1 MSWWNRGEELGE
13 HAAAGVVYAETVPI
27 RVIDTTSF
35 LALESASRVPNEPS
49 AGVATV
55 QSPVSLGHA
64 PLAGAPAPFTAG
76 WDGGGG
82 APSTPWPCV
91 PRTSSPTGP
100 VTTWRTLTGFGKP
113 LWYSPRLRPPPT

>member
-35 LALESASRVPNEPS
+35 LALESVSRVPNEPS

-64 PLAGAPAPFTAG
+64 PLAGAPAAFTAARSSEEVPPITSWPG
-76 WDGGGG
+76 W
-82 APSTPWPCV
+82 
-91 PRTSSPTGP
+91 PRMSPTPGP
-100 VTTWRTLTGFGKP
+100 VRNCRASTG
-113 LWYSPRLRPPPT
+113 L

>member
-35 LALESASRVPNEPS
+35 LALESVSRVPNEPS

-64 PLAGAPAPFTAG
+64 GLAGAPDASTAARPSDAAPPTTSSPE
-76 WDGGGG
+76 W
-82 APSTPWPCV
+82 
-91 PRTSSPTGP
+91 PRTSPTTGP
-100 VTTWRTLTGFGKP
+100 VRNWRAFTGGG
-113 LWYSPRLRPPPT
+113 Y